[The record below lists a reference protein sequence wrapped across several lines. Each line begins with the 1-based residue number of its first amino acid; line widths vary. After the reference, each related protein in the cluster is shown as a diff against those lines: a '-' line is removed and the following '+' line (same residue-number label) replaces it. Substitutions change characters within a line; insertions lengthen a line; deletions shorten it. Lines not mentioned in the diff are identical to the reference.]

1 MRARRPW
8 GLFVVVAVLLG
19 LLAPALV
26 AAPATAA
33 SGRVRGAVV
42 GPGVT
47 PKLEVTWFTT
57 DWTYLGA
64 RKFKGGAYSIELP
77 AGTYRLQFTD
87 QRPAYDTDKY
97 APTDVTVTVTEGAT
111 ALKNVRM
118 RTGASI
124 GGTARVKGRP
134 APGARIVAANTDRNS
149 FETTA
154 DKTGAFALGGLPP
167 GDYSVFTYDRRKTW
181 VGKSTYLPRLKSG
194 RYRPVR
200 IDLPV
205 RAGRFVVDLY
215 AGTSA
220 YPGTA
225 FVTAVSRKTG
235 QFWTE
240 KVSGGTVTFRGLYP
254 GSYDLVVPYAGDY
267 LGATV
272 PVTGRVKA
280 GRASFGTARLTERGG
295 AVGGAVVDGSDPGRT
310 LSPVTVT
317 LYDGTGAQ
325 LAQTTT
331 ASDGTFRVGGA
342 LPSSAGLSVV
352 VQPAGVNPPYL
363 QSSSYCRFGSLTV
376 PGVAVTAGATTS
388 LGQLALP
395 RLDAGC

>member
-8 GLFVVVAVLLG
+8 GLLVVVAALVG

-26 AAPATAA
+26 AGPAAA
-33 SGRVRGAVV
+33 ATGRVRGAIV
-42 GPGVT
+42 GPGTT
-47 PKLEVTWFTT
+47 PKIEVTWFTT

-64 RKFKGGAYSIELP
+64 TKVKGGAYSLELP
-77 AGTYRLQFTD
+77 VGTYRLQFTD

-97 APTDVTVTVTEGAT
+97 APTDVTVTVTEAT
-111 ALKNVRM
+111 TTLKNARM

-124 GGTARVKGRP
+124 GGTALVRGRP

-167 GDYSVFTYDRRKTW
+167 GDYSVFTYDRRRNW
-181 VGKSTYLPRLKSG
+181 VGRSAYLPRLKYG
-194 RYRPVR
+194 RFRPVR

-205 RAGRFVVDLY
+205 RAGRMVVDVY
-215 AGTSA
+215 AGDSA

-240 KVSGGTVTFRGLYP
+240 KLSGGSVTFRGLYP

-272 PVTGRVKA
+272 PVTGRVKSR
-280 GRASFGTARLTERGG
+280 RATFGTARLTQRGG
-295 AVGGAVVDGSDPGRT
+295 AVSGSVVDASDPGRPLAPVS
-310 LSPVTVT
+310 LS
-317 LYDGTGAQ
+317 LYDGTGAL

-342 LPSSAGLSVV
+342 LPSGSGLSLVA
-352 VQPAGVNPPYL
+352 QPAGVNPPYL
-363 QSSSYCRFGSLTV
+363 QSSGYCRFGAVTV
-376 PGVAVTAGATTS
+376 PGVAVTAGTTTA

-395 RLDAGC
+395 RLDPGC